1 MMTRTSPQAGLD
13 LSAQRILV
21 TGSAGFIGFHLTRT
35 LLEQGYEVWS
45 LDCIND
51 YYDVELKKERLAIL
65 GGNKYHQFTQCRLE
79 DRAALDDL
87 MLRARPDIVV
97 HLAAQAGVRYSITN
111 PQAYIDSNIQGF
123 QNILDASQKSGVRNF
138 VYASSSS
145 VYGANATIP
154 FSEED
159 PVQHPL
165 SLYAATKKSNELTA
179 HSYSNI
185 FGLPTTGLRF
195 FTAYGP
201 WGRPDMAMFLFAKAI
216 VAGEPINVFNNGVM
230 RRDFT
235 YVDDIVHGIIQAM
248 KNPAQPDPDWNAMTP
263 NPASSRAPWRIYNL
277 GNNKPCDLLYMIGLI
292 EKELGR
298 AAIKNLM
305 PLQPGDVPEAC
316 ARIDLAQ
323 RDLDFQ
329 PKTSIEDGIREF
341 IGWFK
346 SYHNA

>member
-1 MMTRTSPQAGLD
+1 MLD

-35 LLEQGYEVWS
+35 LLELGFEVWS
-45 LDCIND
+45 IDSIND
-51 YYDVELKKERLAIL
+51 YYSVALKQDRLKIL
-65 GGNKYHQFTQCRLE
+65 GGNKYHQFTRAQLE
-79 DRAALDDL
+79 DKPALAQIFDRAK
-87 MLRARPDIVV
+87 PDIVV
-97 HLAAQAGVRYSITN
+97 HLAAQAGVRYSLTH

-123 QNILDASQKSGVRNF
+123 QNILDECNRAKVKHL

-165 SLYAATKKSNELTA
+165 SLYAATKKANELMA

-185 FGLPTTGLRF
+185 YGMPTTGLRF

-216 VAGEPINVFNNGVM
+216 LANEPIKVFNNGQM

-235 YVDDIVHGIIQAM
+235 YIDDIVHGVMEAM
-248 KNPAQPDPDWNAMTP
+248 KRPPQPDENWDAKTP
-263 NPASSRAPWRIYNL
+263 NPSCSRAPWRIYNL
-277 GNNKPCDLLYMIGLI
+277 GNNKPCDLMYLIGLI

-298 AAIKNLM
+298 EATKTFL
-305 PLQPGDVPEAC
+305 PLQTGDVPEAC

-323 RDLDFQ
+323 RDLNFK
-329 PKTSIEDGIREF
+329 PKTTIETGIHEF
-341 IGWFK
+341 IGWYK
-346 SYHNA
+346 EYHGV